1 MMKKI
6 VLRPNSSAV
15 VRRQPLLE
23 NSDYSSMHSVS
34 MAEVAGGT
42 TADYAVVCCYCPCG
56 LVNHF
61 VLAVYKVPTGLF
73 WKALRRK
80 HHRRLMKKGGLPP
93 RRCGCD
99 EEFFKLYP
107 VASHT
112 SMVSAL
118 ESLPEDQEVIELEKE
133 MWDKFYGAGFWRSP
147 SQRRRMD
154 LDSNPDK
161 INPLVF
167 FKHMLYDEK
176 TNYNSEI
183 FYAEQRDRANDKVL
197 EMESLFVSPDCCRE
211 DLASLLRS
219 VQVQEKEKLYLTVT
233 IQVLKKAGRP
243 SQRLVS
249 HENCRFRQSTSH

>member
-1 MMKKI
+1 MTKQI

-42 TADYAVVCCYCPCG
+42 AADCAAVCCCCPCG

-61 VLAVYKVPTGLF
+61 VLAVYKVLAGLCR
-73 WKALRRK
+73 KALRRK
-80 HHRRLMKKGGLPP
+80 RHRRLMKKGGLPP

-99 EEFFKLYP
+99 EEFFELHP
-107 VASHT
+107 VASHV

-118 ESLPEDQEVIELEKE
+118 ESLPEDREVIELEKE

-154 LDSNPDK
+154 LHSNPDK
-161 INPLVF
+161 F
-167 FKHMLYDEK
+167 FCA
-176 TNYNSEI
+176 I
-183 FYAEQRDRANDKVL
+183 FLEQPAL
-197 EMESLFVSPDCCRE
+197 
-211 DLASLLRS
+211 
-219 VQVQEKEKLYLTVT
+219 Q
-233 IQVLKKAGRP
+233 
-243 SQRLVS
+243 
-249 HENCRFRQSTSH
+249 